1 MTHKIWKKD
10 YTPADFNDRC
20 QGTAVTHMG
29 IVCTRVGPDFI
40 EATMPVDERTRQP
53 LGLLHGGASVLLAE
67 SIMSTAG
74 NWTVDFPSEYCVG
87 QEINANHVRSARDG
101 HVVGTARPVHVGRT
115 SQVWETRV
123 EQDGKLVCVSR
134 MTLAVIR
141 RTTEKAPHA

>member
-1 MTHKIWKKD
+1 
-10 YTPADFNDRC
+10 
-20 QGTAVTHMG
+20 
-29 IVCTRVGPDFI
+29 
-40 EATMPVDERTRQP
+40 
-53 LGLLHGGASVLLAE
+53 
-67 SIMSTAG
+67 MSTAG

-101 HVVGTARPVHVGRT
+101 LVVGTARPVHVGRT